1 MDDEASTSKSV
12 RMNARKEVDQHEAA
26 VAVEFAN
33 SSRWIDAAEYERLA
47 SIMAREKEDE
57 FRKSQ
62 PALQLHKP
70 KTKSWHP
77 PAKVPLH
84 KRKQPDLAIPEALK
98 SVAAPAPPPKHNF
111 PSPLTQG
118 HRTIKLRESIQMR
131 EKQYDVLLDHSFI
144 SCITCH
150 RSSMVSLRLANKDLY
165 ATLVERFR
173 HNTTMEP
180 ASPVKSIM
188 DVNNVHTIEDAILY
202 FLCEKHRRNILYF
215 QLEKQKPNDSVF
227 RPYDLVHI
235 PPLTQNN
242 KEEHY
247 VMGPTNMVHYKANE
261 NVECIPVAEWVY
273 HSHMF
278 DHLLKGIPL
287 FQQLLR
293 RRMFVSWCLNV
304 KLRLYRET
312 RMQLCRTLHFARP
325 HFQQALRTIHDVSTT
340 IRRICALDVTSDATS
355 KAITLNEWNHLHETK
370 VGVIESQLNDAKAMV
385 HVALYTLVESIRDD
399 GSPDLLLEQ
408 LDNADMYKMR
418 QAYPPWKSIPIVALK
433 QFKQD
438 NKTLVTQAKRD
449 LVLLPSLFRLLQY
462 VFTESLYFMVLA
474 SINRLHMQFSAA
486 QGCSITVAVSFL
498 LQDANGMVL
507 EPSEADMLHHSM
519 EALSRLI
526 ALSNSYSS
534 EYRLVEYL
542 TPREISDAVPD
553 GHIVPGMRLVDLLKL
568 DSNFHTKVQ
577 NIRMAIKVAFTK
589 VATQVKSF
597 EMLRPIYGA
606 LQDPSEELPTM
617 GNLSNYMVNL
627 PNLLK
632 SIHTKIGRL
641 DAWQH
646 QCHKTQQ
653 LLQEIRMVEEAYKA
667 LRTNCPAAASDC
679 IGQFNLIHALQA
691 KYNLSFQANIKFS
704 KKMLP
709 VIGQQVAQALQKF
722 TAQCKRIL
730 NALEA
735 NATVRNTQVFATGKA
750 DFESRLNPLNEIK
763 SELDSI
769 ADAAV
774 TYYDY
779 QKIMVDLFIMY
790 LELDPVVVDDLL
802 AALDDDLVQVQCLM
816 QTTSQPLLYQA
827 LVSWSNEINYIQDT
841 LELWVSAQSDWL
853 KLDRIFQLPD
863 IQQSVRHANVEFQVL
878 SRKWKAMMK
887 GVRTTTSIQHC
898 VREITNR
905 TCTSEFAENQQL
917 LFLGTFLS
925 DAKTLFER
933 LWKQL
938 VLFLHEKR
946 REFPRF
952 NFVSDRELLVIMA
965 DTTLSL
971 SQPGEDNA
979 NQLSA
984 VVSKCFEQVCRISVE
999 TIQNPAKKSP
1009 SPQAK
1014 PTTPQTPTKP
1024 TPSRFHPIA
1033 APV

>member
-77 PAKVPLH
+77 PARVPLH

-131 EKQYDVLLDHSFI
+131 EKQ
-144 SCITCH
+144 
-150 RSSMVSLRLANKDLY
+150 SSMVSLRLANKDLY

-293 RRMFVSWCLNV
+293 RRMFASWCLNV

-646 QCHKTQQ
+646 QCHKTQASWNIGFLEIHCRHIISELLERINNQRIVAHQLLTDLTTQGILQCVTSLKDAITVMDERPQTTEAFCEQRRCIRTLSDNEKQ

-779 QKIMVDLFIMY
+779 QKIMGIKVTPIILLESARVLWLEVHDVWTLCQQWRLTHAMMHAHKFI
-790 LELDPVVVDDLL
+790 
-802 AALDDDLVQVQCLM
+802 VQ
-816 QTTSQPLLYQA
+816 S
-827 LVSWSNEINYIQDT
+827 
-841 LELWVSAQSDWL
+841 WL
-853 KLDRIFQLPD
+853 KNQAATKDFLVRSESLKCRFENKIFFA
-863 IQQSVRHANVEFQVL
+863 IQAELHA
-878 SRKWKAMMK
+878 
-887 GVRTTTSIQHC
+887 
-898 VREITNR
+898 
-905 TCTSEFAENQQL
+905 
-917 LFLGTFLS
+917 FL
-925 DAKTLFER
+925 
-933 LWKQL
+933 KQL
-938 VLFLHEKR
+938 DLAVELGAPYIKPLHW
-946 REFPRF
+946 
-952 NFVSDRELLVIMA
+952 
-965 DTTLSL
+965 
-971 SQPGEDNA
+971 
-979 NQLSA
+979 
-984 VVSKCFEQVCRISVE
+984 EQIFKVRGLYIDQR
-999 TIQNPAKKSP
+999 TD
-1009 SPQAK
+1009 
-1014 PTTPQTPTKP
+1014 
-1024 TPSRFHPIA
+1024 
-1033 APV
+1033 